1 LRSKRI
7 GAVVLGLVMAAMA
20 VFAATPASA
29 AETSSGQLTMA
40 QAPGAAPA
48 RPMAG
53 TVLYNANFDH
63 MCLAN
68 HHPTVFLFGGCT
80 GQYPD
85 QRWYQNNGQLVNQFS
100 GNCLAA
106 HADGSVF
113 TFDCGPRYA
122 DQIWRNYAGIPS
134 MFENVYYPG
143 RCLAAHGDGSVF
155 LFTCNS
161 GYKDQYWL
169 AG

>member
-1 LRSKRI
+1 LPGKRI

-29 AETSSGQLTMA
+29 AETSGGQLTMEHVA
-40 QAPGAAPA
+40 GAAQ
-48 RPMAG
+48 RPMEG

-85 QRWYQNNGQLVNQFS
+85 QRWYQSNGQLVNQFS

-106 HADGSVF
+106 HGDGSVF

-122 DQIWRNYAGIPS
+122 DQLWRNYQGRPS

-143 RCLAAHGDGSVF
+143 QCLAAHGDGAVF
-155 LFTCNS
+155 LFACNP
-161 GYKDQYWL
+161 GYQDQYWL